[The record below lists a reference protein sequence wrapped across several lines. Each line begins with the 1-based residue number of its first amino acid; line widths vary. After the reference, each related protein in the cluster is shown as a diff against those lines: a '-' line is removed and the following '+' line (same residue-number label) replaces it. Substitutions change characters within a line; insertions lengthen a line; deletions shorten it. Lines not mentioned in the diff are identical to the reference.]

1 MCRERRQTLWQSYI
15 RRGSGVDGSSFRS
28 AFVMRS
34 SCAAMGQ
41 CSQGPSIRAYQAETG
56 TPADDDARVR
66 HVALGPLGLG
76 SLAQPAHA
84 RLFFCSQLQPNTT
97 LMACWGLVS
106 AEPPRL

>member
-1 MCRERRQTLWQSYI
+1 MAVLYQAWQ
-15 RRGSGVDGSSFRS
+15 RRGWFQLPLRFRDAVELRCDGAVQPR
-28 AFVMRS
+28 
-34 SCAAMGQ
+34 
-41 CSQGPSIRAYQAETG
+41 PIYRAYQAETG